1 MSIDHLAEQ
10 DFERAVRKSFWRKI
24 LTRFRGET
32 NELLPYDDVREKI
45 QIQGQR
51 YIGLREVPVDLI
63 VGSVGRYRDFDRQF
77 LPVQRRTRG
86 RWVNIDKAHYE
97 QIPLPPVELYKVGE
111 IYFVKDGNHR
121 VSVARERGQD
131 YVDAYITEIDLPVIL
146 TPDMS
151 LADLDLKKEKAEF
164 ILKTRITSSRPD
176 AEIEVTKS
184 GGYGRIIEHIE
195 VHRWYLGEKEKAEV
209 PYDTAVTSWYDH
221 VYLPVIKI
229 IRDQNLL
236 DSFPDLYEAD
246 LYLWILEYAGYLRQL
261 YQVEETLSAK
271 KHKEAQQEIINSYP
285 YPETRKVIQIANKD
299 NWLNNLI
306 LQQEEVAFIE
316 CTNIYQLR
324 PGAEIKFSLPGQYD
338 QLLEHIAVHR
348 WYLGEQNKIEVSN
361 DEAVVSWYDRVY
373 MPIVTI
379 IREQNILQDFPNR
392 TEADLYL
399 WIVRRRS
406 ALSEIYGSET
416 PIERAIEDVTG
427 DKGKSEEK

>member
-164 ILKTRITSSRPD
+164 MAMQQMLRKTLSSRFRQPMPTRFW
-176 AEIEVTKS
+176 AMLVQFLRVQASI
-184 GGYGRIIEHIE
+184 
-195 VHRWYLGEKEKAEV
+195 LM
-209 PYDTAVTSWYDH
+209 
-221 VYLPVIKI
+221 IKVLI
-229 IRDQNLL
+229 YLL
-236 DSFPDLYEAD
+236 DKQFLKAISIIWVFQITNTEVQPLM
-246 LYLWILEYAGYLRQL
+246 R
-261 YQVEETLSAK
+261 LSRWMRPISSIVK
-271 KHKEAQQEIINSYP
+271 MYP
-285 YPETRKVIQIANKD
+285 LAIRWA
-299 NWLNNLI
+299 
-306 LQQEEVAFIE
+306 
-316 CTNIYQLR
+316 
-324 PGAEIKFSLPGQYD
+324 
-338 QLLEHIAVHR
+338 HI
-348 WYLGEQNKIEVSN
+348 
-361 DEAVVSWYDRVY
+361 
-373 MPIVTI
+373 
-379 IREQNILQDFPNR
+379 
-392 TEADLYL
+392 
-399 WIVRRRS
+399 
-406 ALSEIYGSET
+406 
-416 PIERAIEDVTG
+416 
-427 DKGKSEEK
+427 

>member
-1 MSIDHLAEQ
+1 MSVDHLAQQ

-51 YIGLREVPVDLI
+51 YIGLREVPVNLI

-86 RWVNIDKAHYE
+86 RWVNIDIAHYE

-131 YVDAYITEIDLPVIL
+131 YVDAYITEIDLPVVL
-146 TPDMS
+146 TPDLS
-151 LADLDLKKEKAEF
+151 LADLDQKKEKAEF
-164 ILKTRITSSRPD
+164 ILKTKITKSIPD
-176 AEIEVTKS
+176 ANIEVTKK
-184 GGYGRIIEHIE
+184 GGYTRILEHID
-195 VHRWYLGEKEKAEV
+195 VHRWYLGERENAEV
-209 PYDTAVTSWYDH
+209 PYDVAVTSWYDH

-236 DSFPDLYEAD
+236 DSFPDLNEAD

-261 YQVEETLSAK
+261 YQVDEAPSAK

-285 YPETRKVIQIANKD
+285 YPETRKIIQIANKD

-306 LQQEEVAFIE
+306 LQQEEAAFIE
-316 CTNIYQLR
+316 CTNIHHLR
-324 PGAEIKFSLPGQYD
+324 PDAEIKFSLPGQYD

-348 WYLGEQNKIEVSN
+348 WYLGEQSKVEVSN
-361 DEAVVSWYDRVY
+361 DEAVISWYDRVY
-373 MPIVTI
+373 LPIVTL
-379 IREQNILQDFPNR
+379 IREQEIMQDFPNR

-406 ALSEIYGSET
+406 ALSEIYGGET
-416 PIERAIEDVTG
+416 PIERAIEDVTAEK
-427 DKGKSEEK
+427 DKSQD